1 MDDIIRIKKS
11 LEISRVLIDGIRDIV
26 TYEIKIQEGRVFSML
41 LGSLGAPML
50 RNMLSGK
57 RVMRVDEDT
66 KIWIK
71 WIKSFSSARSFKQ
84 Y

>member
-1 MDDIIRIKKS
+1 M
-11 LEISRVLIDGIRDIV
+11 IDGISDIV

-41 LGSLGAPML
+41 LGSLGASML

-57 RVMRVDEDT
+57 RVMRVDADT
-66 KIWIK
+66 KLWIT
-71 WIKSFSSARSFKQ
+71 WTKSFSSARSFKQ